1 MVENVNALDAG
12 VSRQA
17 VGRLQAAVRA
27 RLATTHRLIRD
38 VRLVGHAARQGGRG
52 DVADVRLEV
61 RGMGDSV
68 GILPINA
75 VRSPTT
81 AATVRRFVVTH
92 ADRDSG
98 QSMSILH
105 CWYCSAQYPV
115 LRPEG
120 EDGWSPAMQSE
131 TGGRRITLARFCTQQ
146 ILGDAYLTS
155 AGRLFGEWLC
165 DNASRLLDERLSYV
179 ERNQRRL
186 VPYSE
191 IRTAAGARGRGRGL
205 RRHRGRG
212 RGRADRSRGRGRGNP
227 RRPVNTRVEDAARGA
242 LPGRTIL
249 PASFTASPR
258 WYRNYLED
266 ALALGARLGSPTFFV
281 TLTANRLVPSSPF
294 CRVYGNVYDVAGHSE
309 RDFAFLSAVGVKPST
324 GCA

>member
-1 MVENVNALDAG
+1 
-12 VSRQA
+12 
-17 VGRLQAAVRA
+17 
-27 RLATTHRLIRD
+27 
-38 VRLVGHAARQGGRG
+38 
-52 DVADVRLEV
+52 
-61 RGMGDSV
+61 
-68 GILPINA
+68 
-75 VRSPTT
+75 
-81 AATVRRFVVTH
+81 VVTH
-92 ADRDSG
+92 ADRDRG

-131 TGGRRITLARFCTQQ
+131 SGERRITLARFCTQQ
-146 ILGDAYLTS
+146 ILGDVYLTS

-191 IRTAAGARGRGRGL
+191 IRTAAGT
-205 RRHRGRG
+205 RG
-212 RGRADRSRGRGRGNP
+212 RGRAL
-227 RRPVNTRVEDAARGA
+227 A

-281 TLTANRLVPSSPF
+281 TLTANRSVP
-294 CRVYGNVYDVAGHSE
+294 
-309 RDFAFLSAVGVKPST
+309 FAIAT
-324 GCA
+324 